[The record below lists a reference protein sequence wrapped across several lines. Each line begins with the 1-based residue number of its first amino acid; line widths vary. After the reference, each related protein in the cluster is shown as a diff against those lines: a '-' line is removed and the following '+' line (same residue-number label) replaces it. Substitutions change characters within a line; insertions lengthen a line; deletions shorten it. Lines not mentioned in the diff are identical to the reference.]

1 MEKYKNYLAGN
12 LIAFMAVVLAA
23 ILMINLSNFS
33 VEVGS
38 YLYLPIGAKI
48 LVFLI
53 FGRYVLPGV
62 ILACLF
68 CGFVLFASWGGQL
81 VWGGIGAIMGAI
93 TPLVSMW
100 LIEYFKLADYS
111 NLERINFRHILF
123 LIIFTA
129 VLHALGRFLI
139 YAKSSVF
146 TINPVDFLG
155 HYLIGDILGGIVVI
169 WTVLKIIPLVLTTV
183 KA

>member
-1 MEKYKNYLAGN
+1 MKKYSTYISEN
-12 LIAFMAVVLAA
+12 LIAFMAVVLSSL
-23 ILMINLSNFS
+23 LMINLSSFS

-53 FGRYVLPGV
+53 FGRHVLPGV

-68 CGFVLFASWGGQL
+68 CGIVLFSTWNGQL
-81 VWGGIGAIMGAI
+81 IWGGIGAIIGAA

-100 LIEYFKLADYS
+100 LIEYFKLANYS
-111 NLERINFRHILF
+111 KLERINFRHILF

-129 VLHALGRFLI
+129 VLHALGRFIL

-169 WTVLKIIPLVLTTV
+169 WTLLKILPFVISTA